1 MLDSNHVC
9 YLSCTIVFVCQEK
22 ETKPTK
28 TSQSSKLKVNN
39 YFNENGSTHLFWPG
53 SSKAE
58 IMFKAN

>member
-1 MLDSNHVC
+1 MLDTNLVC

-39 YFNENGSTHLFWPG
+39 YFNEKREHTFVLARVNKS
-53 SSKAE
+53 
-58 IMFKAN
+58 